1 MRLHRHKAATEEML
15 VPSNRVERGHSGVDQ
30 AVIGEYAHSHRSV
43 EDLLDVAVVQALFFE
58 GTIAVGLAHRTSHDS
73 IHILWSEV
81 LGEWRIGL
89 VAFLAEES
97 LLQSLHM
104 LAYRLLC
111 VLLHTRVDGGIDA

>member
-1 MRLHRHKAATEEML
+1 ML
-15 VPSNRVERGHSGVDQ
+15 VPTNRVERGHGGVDQ
-30 AVIGEYAHSHRSV
+30 SVVGEDTHSHRSV
-43 EDLLDVAVVQALFFE
+43 EDLLDVVVVQALFFE

-81 LGEWRIGL
+81 LGEWRIGF

-104 LAYRLLC
+104 LVHCLLS
-111 VLLHTRVDGGIDA
+111 VLLHTRVDGGVDA